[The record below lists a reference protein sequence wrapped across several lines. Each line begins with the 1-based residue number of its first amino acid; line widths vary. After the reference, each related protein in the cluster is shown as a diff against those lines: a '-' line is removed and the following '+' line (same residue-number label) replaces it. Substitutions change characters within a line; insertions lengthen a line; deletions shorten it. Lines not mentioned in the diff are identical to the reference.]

1 MWKPAYLL
9 CVIFLLSLTHAVGQ
23 VKIIHGIV
31 KDKNTD
37 EPIPFAAVQFIGT
50 DVGVTTNENGEYSFS
65 LNTVPADSLLVHVIG
80 YPILHKAVNLD
91 VDSQRIDFELERQ
104 PYSLNEFTIHA
115 GVNPAL
121 IILKKIIKHKPDNNP
136 DRLSSYKYK
145 VYNKL
150 EVDLDHI
157 NEGKLMH
164 SKLFK
169 PFAFVF
175 KNTDTTS
182 EGMPFLPIFLTETL
196 SDYYYQKQP
205 KKQKE
210 VITASRTSGI
220 KNQSV
225 TQFLGTMYQNVNVY
239 DNFIPVFDQKFIS
252 PISDIATFYYRYK
265 LVDTQYIDNH
275 QCFHITFE
283 PKRKGENDFFGDFWV
298 ADTTFAIQKMNMQ
311 AATEANL
318 NFVHRVD
325 LVQEFKPLGDTLWF
339 LVKDKFVAQ
348 FSLGKNGTLL
358 PGFIGRKTTS
368 YYDISVNDT
377 SATNIFGEKR
387 YKADNIYI
395 LPDALDK
402 PDSFWNMHRYGP
414 LSKNEKAIYSMM
426 DTLEQ
431 MPLYK
436 KYSNVVE
443 FITTGTKDVGPLE
456 FGPYWYLFSENE
468 LERFRLRLDLG
479 TTPQLFKDIYL
490 HGDLAYGFG
499 DKKFKGSLSGL
510 WLLKRHPRMY
520 LYGSYTHDLDVG
532 NLNEDEQLSTNN
544 IFTIAVRKRGI
555 PQKFVMTD
563 EKRLEFYKE
572 WFSGF
577 SMHWTFT
584 NTDYLPYAPLPL
596 KSYFQQ
602 DSKNYTSLDNSEINL
617 ELRFAW
623 REKFLEGNY
632 YRIGLGSPYPI
643 VTLDAATGVKGV
655 LNSGYQYQK
664 LKLSISDN
672 LPIPPFGSI
681 SYDVYGGKIFGTLP
695 YLLLEVHP
703 GNELYYY
710 DPGAFNM
717 MNRYEFL
724 SDEWAGFN
732 FEHDIGGGIFSYI
745 PWVRKLKLRQFWT
758 AKGVIGSLSNANTS
772 LNMGSGY
779 PFKTLEGDPYLE
791 LGTGVSNILHFIRID
806 VIWRVLPK
814 PHANEPAQKKF
825 GVFGSFELHF

>member
-1 MWKPAYLL
+1 MMWKPTYLL
-9 CVIFLLSLTHAVGQ
+9 TVIFLLSVTCVAGQ
-23 VKIIHGIV
+23 IKIIHGIV
-31 KDKNTD
+31 KDKNTN
-37 EPIPFAAVQFIGT
+37 EPIPFAALQFIGT
-50 DVGVTTNENGEYSFS
+50 DLGTTTNENGEYTFHLS
-65 LNTVPADSLLVHVIG
+65 TIPADSLLVHVIG
-80 YPILHKAVNLD
+80 YPIIHKAVD
-91 VDSQRIDFELERQ
+91 FRADSQRIDFELERT
-104 PYSLNEFTIHA
+104 PYALSEFTVHA

-121 IILKKIIKHKPDNNP
+121 IILRKIIRHKPENNP

-150 EVDLDHI
+150 EVDLDNI
-157 NEGKLMH
+157 KEEKL
-164 SKLFK
+164 SNSRLFK

-175 KNTDTTS
+175 KNMDTTS
-182 EGMPFLPIFLTETL
+182 DNQPFLPIFLTETL
-196 SDYYYQKQP
+196 SNYYYQKQP

-210 VITASRTSGI
+210 IITASRTSGI
-220 KNQSV
+220 KNRSV

-239 DNFIPVFDQKFIS
+239 DNFIPVFTLKFVS
-252 PISDIATFYYRYK
+252 PISDIATLYYRYK

-275 QCFHITFE
+275 RCFHITFE

-298 ADTTFAIQKMNMQ
+298 ADTSFAIQKMNMQ
-311 AATEANL
+311 VANEADIDW
-318 NFVHRVD
+318 VHRVS

-339 LVKDKFVAQ
+339 LTKDKFIADFTPIGQ
-348 FSLGKNGTLL
+348 KRTGL
-358 PGFIGRKTTS
+358 IGRKTTY
-368 YYDISVNDT
+368 YYDIAVNDT
-377 SATNIFGEKR
+377 SATNVFGEKR
-387 YKADNIYI
+387 YRANNIYI
-395 LPDALDK
+395 LPKALDK
-402 PDSFWNMHRYGP
+402 PDSFWITHRYGP

-426 DTLEQ
+426 DTLEK
-431 MPLYK
+431 MPLYQT
-436 KYSNVVE
+436 YSNIVE

-456 FGPYWYLFSENE
+456 LGPYWYLFSENE
-468 LERFRLRLDLG
+468 LEKFRLRLDLG
-479 TTPQLFKDIYL
+479 TTPQLFKNIYL

-510 WLLKRHPRMY
+510 WLLNRHPRMY

-532 NLNEDEQLSTNN
+532 NLNQDQLSTNN

-555 PQKFVMTD
+555 PQKFVMID

-584 NTDYLPYAPLPL
+584 NTQYNPYSPLPL
-596 KSYFQQ
+596 ESYFIQ
-602 DSKNYTSLDNSEINL
+602 DSKNYTPLDNSEIGL

-632 YRIGLGSPYPI
+632 YRISLGSPYPI
-643 VTLDAATGVKGV
+643 VTLNAAMGVKGAF
-655 LNSGYQYQK
+655 NSSYNYQK
-664 LKLSISDN
+664 LKLSVSDN
-672 LPIPPFGSI
+672 ISIAPFGSVN
-681 SYDVYGGKIFGTLP
+681 YDVYGGKIFGTLP

-710 DPGAFNM
+710 DPYAFDM

-732 FEHDIGGGIFSYI
+732 FEHNIGGGIFSFI

-758 AKGVIGSLSNANTS
+758 AKGVIGSLTDANKT
-772 LNMGSGY
+772 LNLGTGY
-779 PFKTLEGDPYLE
+779 PFNTLAGNPYLE

-814 PHANEPAQKKF
+814 PHANEPTIKKF
-825 GVFGSFELHF
+825 GVFGSFQLQF